1 MLLSGYRLDENK
13 RIFDSL
19 QKIYGIGGN
28 KAEQIV
34 CLLGLT
40 KNICLKNI
48 NYSQQLKLDKI
59 MVHFVHGF
67 RAKRNK
73 SNDIILLQENKS
85 YRGVRHSYF
94 LSVRGQR
101 TRTNAK
107 TQKNKKNKK
116 KNKTGKNKEK

>member
-1 MLLSGYRLDENK
+1 MILSGYKLKENK

-28 KAEQIV
+28 KANQIIV
-34 CLLGLT
+34 LLGLQ
-40 KNICLKNI
+40 KNVFLKDI
-48 NYSQQLKLDKI
+48 DYYQQLKLDKI
-59 MVHFVHGF
+59 MVHYINGF

-73 SNDIILLQENKS
+73 ANNILVLQENRS

-94 LSVRGQR
+94 LSVRGQK

-107 TQKNKKNKK
+107 TQRNKKNK
-116 KNKTGKNKEK
+116 